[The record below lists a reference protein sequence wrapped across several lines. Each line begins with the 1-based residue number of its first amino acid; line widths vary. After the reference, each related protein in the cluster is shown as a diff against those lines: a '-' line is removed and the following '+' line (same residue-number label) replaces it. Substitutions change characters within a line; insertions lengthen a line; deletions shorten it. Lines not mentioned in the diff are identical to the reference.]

1 MRIIFKWHVGQIP
14 HYMSNWVHWGPERSR
29 ALPVIRP
36 LISARQ
42 AWAGQVFLLTFP
54 RHGATDWP
62 KLGQPGLLLYISLP
76 TCPCYNQSFNK
87 GVGGPGYC
95 LAEQELSWQGAFSLT
110 CRSSL
115 VGCCCFSS
123 SWAIRLLRWE
133 MLQEN
138 WVMAPLILL

>member
-1 MRIIFKWHVGQIP
+1 MRRIFKWHVGQIP
-14 HYMSNWVHWGPERSR
+14 HYMSNWVHWGPERSK

-36 LISARQ
+36 LISAEQ

-62 KLGQPGLLLYISLP
+62 KLCQPGPLLYISLL

-95 LAEQELSWQGAFSLT
+95 LAEDFQSYLQELPGGLLLLLFQLGNQVAE
-110 CRSSL
+110 
-115 VGCCCFSS
+115 VGDVARELSDGT
-123 SWAIRLLRWE
+123 IDTVVNG
-133 MLQEN
+133 Q
-138 WVMAPLILL
+138 V